1 VVFVSFLGW
10 LVFLQGVSV
19 VDRVCGVVV
28 GLSVLVMGGIFF
40 GDVVFIFV
48 LWWLGDV
55 YFVCG

>member
-1 VVFVSFLGW
+1 M
-10 LVFLQGVSV
+10 

-28 GLSVLVMGGIFF
+28 GLSVFVMGGIFF
-40 GDVVFIFV
+40 SDVVFILV